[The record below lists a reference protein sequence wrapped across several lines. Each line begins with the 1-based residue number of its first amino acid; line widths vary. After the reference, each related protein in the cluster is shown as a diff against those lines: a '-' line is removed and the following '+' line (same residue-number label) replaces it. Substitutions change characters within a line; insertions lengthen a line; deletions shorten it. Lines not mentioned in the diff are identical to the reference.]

1 MARVNATTSGVAWR
15 AAWGRRERDVAMI
28 LLKSREEIERMRASS
43 GIVAEILAEVRA
55 RVRPG
60 VSTAELDALAEE
72 LTVKKG
78 ARPAF
83 KGYTV
88 GGRPFP
94 ASICISI
101 NDEVVHG
108 IPSERRVLREGDIVG
123 LDFGVVCEGYF
134 GDAAMTVPVGR
145 VSPEAERL
153 MQATQASLAA
163 GIDAIRVGAHVG
175 DISAAIQDTAEKA
188 GYSLVREF
196 VGHGIG
202 RSLHEDPQVPNYR
215 TGARGVR
222 LQEGLVLAIEPMVN
236 AGRPEVY
243 VKEDGWTAA
252 TRDGRLSAHFE
263 HSVAVTANGPY
274 ILSLP

>member
-1 MARVNATTSGVAWR
+1 M
-15 AAWGRRERDVAMI
+15 
-28 LLKSREEIERMRASS
+28 LKSREEIERMRRAS
-43 GIVAEILAEVRA
+43 GIVAEILLAVRE

-60 VSTAELDALAEE
+60 VSTEELDQLAEE
-72 LTVKKG
+72 LTRRRG

-88 GGRPFP
+88 SGRQFP

-108 IPSERRVLREGDIVG
+108 IPSPRRVLREGDIVG
-123 LDFGVVCEGYF
+123 LDFGVCHEGYY

-145 VSPEAERL
+145 VAPDAQRL
-153 MQATQASLAA
+153 MEVTRASLEA
-163 GIDAIRVGAHVG
+163 GIQSIAPGGHVS
-175 DISAAIQDTAEKA
+175 DISSAIQDVAERA

-236 AGRPEVY
+236 AGGPEVY
-243 VKEDGWTAA
+243 VKDDGWTAA
-252 TRDGRLSAHFE
+252 TRDGKLSAHFE
-263 HSVAVTANGPY
+263 HSVAVTASGPY

>member
-1 MARVNATTSGVAWR
+1 
-15 AAWGRRERDVAMI
+15 
-28 LLKSREEIERMRASS
+28 
-43 GIVAEILAEVRA
+43 
-55 RVRPG
+55 
-60 VSTAELDALAEE
+60 
-72 LTVKKG
+72 
-78 ARPAF
+78 
-83 KGYTV
+83 
-88 GGRPFP
+88 
-94 ASICISI
+94 
-101 NDEVVHG
+101 VHG
-108 IPSERRVLREGDIVG
+108 IPSEHRVLREGDIVG
-123 LDFGVVCEGYF
+123 LDFGVCYRGYF

-145 VSPEAERL
+145 VTPEAQQL
-153 MQATQASLAA
+153 MTVTRDALAA
-163 GIDAIRVGAHVG
+163 GIDAVRPGSHVA
-175 DISAAIQDTAEKA
+175 DISAAIQDTAERA

-263 HSVAVTANGPY
+263 HSVAVTENGPY
-274 ILSLP
+274 ILSVP

>member
-1 MARVNATTSGVAWR
+1 
-15 AAWGRRERDVAMI
+15 MI
-28 LLKSREEIERMRASS
+28 MLKSRDEIEHMRAASA
-43 GIVAEILAEVRA
+43 IVAEILQEICA

-60 VSTAELDALAEE
+60 VTTGELDALAEE
-72 LTVKKG
+72 LTRTKG

-83 KGYTV
+83 KGYVV
-88 GGRPFP
+88 GGRTFP

-108 IPSERRVLREGDIVG
+108 IPSAKRVLQQGEIVG
-123 LDFGVVCEGYF
+123 LDFGVCYQGYF
-134 GDAAMTVPVGR
+134 GDAAMTVPVGK
-145 VSPEAERL
+145 VAPEAERL
-153 MQATQASLAA
+153 MDVTRAALAA
-163 GIDAIRVGAHVG
+163 GIESIAPGKHVS
-175 DISAAIQDTAEKA
+175 DISAAIQDTAEAA

-215 TGARGVR
+215 TGSRGVR

-236 AGRPEVY
+236 AGGPEVY
-243 VKEDGWTAA
+243 LKEDGWTAA

-263 HSVAVTANGPY
+263 HSVAVTADGPY

>member
-1 MARVNATTSGVAWR
+1 
-15 AAWGRRERDVAMI
+15 MI
-28 LLKSREEIERMRASS
+28 LLKSREEIERMRAANE
-43 GIVAEILAEVRA
+43 IVAEILAAVREQ
-55 RVRPG
+55 VRPG
-60 VSTAELDALAEE
+60 VTTAELDALAEE
-72 LTVKKG
+72 LTRDKG

-88 GGRPFP
+88 AGRVFP

-108 IPSERRVLREGDIVG
+108 VPSPRRVLREGDIVG
-123 LDFGVVCEGYF
+123 LDFGVCHRGYF
-134 GDAAMTVPVGR
+134 GDAAMTVAVGR

-153 MQATQASLAA
+153 MRVTEAALAA
-163 GIDAIRVGAHVG
+163 GIEAMRSGGHVG
-175 DISAAIQDTAEKA
+175 DVSAAIQDTAEAA

-202 RSLHEDPQVPNYR
+202 QSLHEDPQVPNYR

-236 AGRPEVY
+236 AGSAEVY

-263 HSVAVTANGPY
+263 HSVAVTADGPY
-274 ILSLP
+274 ILSLL

>member
-1 MARVNATTSGVAWR
+1 
-15 AAWGRRERDVAMI
+15 MI
-28 LLKSREEIERMRASS
+28 VLKSREEIERMRVAS

-72 LTVKKG
+72 LTRKKG
-78 ARPAF
+78 AKPAF

-88 GGRPFP
+88 GGRVFP

-108 IPSERRVLREGDIVG
+108 IPSGRRVLREGDIVG
-123 LDFGVVCEGYF
+123 LDFGVSHQGYY
-134 GDAAMTVPVGR
+134 GDAAMTVPVGT
-145 VSPEAERL
+145 VGEEARRL
-153 MQATQASLAA
+153 MEATAAALQA
-163 GIDAIRVGAHVG
+163 GIEAIRPGAHVG
-175 DISAAIQDTAEKA
+175 DISAAVQDVAEAA
-188 GYSLVREF
+188 GYSVVREF

-202 RSLHEDPQVPNYR
+202 RRLHEDPQVPNYR
-215 TGARGVR
+215 TGLRGVR

-236 AGRPEVY
+236 AGGAEVF
-243 VKEDGWTAA
+243 VKDDGWTAA

-263 HSVAVTANGPY
+263 HSVAVTSTGPY

>member
-1 MARVNATTSGVAWR
+1 
-15 AAWGRRERDVAMI
+15 MI
-28 LLKSREEIERMRASS
+28 MLKSREEIDRMRAAS
-43 GIVAEILAEVRA
+43 GIVAEVLAEVRS

-60 VSTAELDALAEE
+60 VTTAELDALAEE
-72 LTVKKG
+72 LTIKKG

-88 GGRPFP
+88 AGRVFP

-108 IPSERRVLREGDIVG
+108 IPSARRVLREGDIVG
-123 LDFGVVCEGYF
+123 LDFGVCHQGYF

-145 VSPEAERL
+145 VRAEAARL
-153 MQATQASLAA
+153 MDVTSRALAA
-163 GIDAIRVGAHVG
+163 GIEAIRPGGHVV
-175 DISAAIQDTAEKA
+175 DISAAIQDTAETA

-202 RSLHEDPQVPNYR
+202 RSLHEDPQVPNFR
-215 TGARGVR
+215 TGGRGVR

-252 TRDGRLSAHFE
+252 TRDGALSAHFE
-263 HSVAVTANGPY
+263 HSVAVTAEGPY

>member
-1 MARVNATTSGVAWR
+1 
-15 AAWGRRERDVAMI
+15 MI
-28 LLKSREEIERMRASS
+28 LLKSKDEIEKMRAANA
-43 GIVAEILAEVRA
+43 IVADILVQVRE
-55 RVRPG
+55 RVKPG
-60 VSTAELDALAEE
+60 VDTGELDAFAEE
-72 LTVKKG
+72 LTLARG

-83 KGYTV
+83 KGYAV
-88 GGRPFP
+88 AGRVFP

-108 IPSERRVLREGDIVG
+108 IPSQRRVLRAGDIVG
-123 LDFGVVCEGYF
+123 LDFGVCYQGYY
-134 GDAAMTVPVGR
+134 GDAAMTVPVGQ
-145 VSPEAERL
+145 VTQEATRL
-153 MQATQASLAA
+153 MDVTRAALAA
-163 GIDAIRVGAHVG
+163 GIEAARPGAHVG
-175 DISAAIQDTAEKA
+175 DISGAIQDTAERA

-263 HSVAVTANGPY
+263 HSVAVTAGGPY